1 MPDRIYDAI
10 VLGLGAMGSAAL
22 FQLSQR
28 KASVLG
34 IDQFQPPHELGS
46 SHGDTRITRIACGEG
61 KQYSTFAT
69 RSHEVWRELEHKT
82 GRELLT
88 QNGLLVISGK
98 GERSTVHGIPA
109 FLQNTVNAAQAAGVP
124 YEMLS
129 GRDARS
135 RFPVFNLRDD
145 DTVYFDKIGGFVRPE
160 ACVQTQL
167 ELAQASGADIH
178 FNEAVTGFE
187 QRGELVQIKTA
198 RSIYTARRVIVAA
211 GAYLPDLLGRAHRD
225 AFTVRRQVLY
235 WFRANDA
242 SFDSFRPENLPVY
255 IWKPPATEGVYGFP
269 ATRGPE
275 DGIKI
280 ATGQFSEATT
290 PQTVDRTVS
299 AREAAVMYE
308 TYVAPYFPTVMPTPI
323 RTKVCLYT
331 CLPGS
336 RFIIDLHPEHD
347 RIIIASPCSG
357 HGFKHSAGIGDALA
371 QMALGESAVRL
382 NGATVDMTPF
392 AFRPTERT

>member
-1 MPDRIYDAI
+1 MPDKTYDAI

-22 FQLSQR
+22 YQLSQR
-28 KASVLG
+28 KAAVLG
-34 IDQFQPPHELGS
+34 IDQFHPPHELGS

-61 KQYSTFAT
+61 KEYSAFAT
-69 RSHEVWRELEHKT
+69 RSHAIWRELERQT
-82 GRELLT
+82 GRELMT
-88 QNGLLVISGK
+88 QNGLLVIAGQ
-98 GERSTVHGIPA
+98 GDRSAVHGVPA
-109 FLQNTVNAAQAAGVP
+109 FLQNTVDAAKAAGVP

-129 GRDARS
+129 GSEARQ

-145 DTVYFDKIGGFVRPE
+145 DTVYFDKVGGFVRPE

-167 ELAQASGADIH
+167 ELAQANGANVRL
-178 FNEAVTGFE
+178 NEAVTGFE

-198 RSIYTARRVIVAA
+198 RSTYTARRLIVAA
-211 GAYLPDLLGRAHRD
+211 GAYLPDLLGPAQRD

-235 WFRANDA
+235 WFRVTDE

-255 IWKPPATEGVYGFP
+255 IWKPPAAEGVYGFP
-269 ATRGPE
+269 ATHGPE
-275 DGIKI
+275 QGIKI

-299 AREAAVMYE
+299 MREAAAMYE
-308 TYVAPYFPTVMPTPI
+308 TYVAPYFPTVLPTPI

-331 CLPGS
+331 CVPDS
-336 RFIIDLHPEHD
+336 RFIIDRHPEHD

-371 QMALGESAVRL
+371 QMALGETTVRL
-382 NGATVDMTPF
+382 NGATVDMSKF
-392 AFRPTERT
+392 AFKT